1 METET
6 TTTEEPKKRGRKP
19 GSKNKPKT
27 PSGENGANVID
38 MPNRTED
45 LPGVEGVGVSPKR
58 IPAVE
63 TAADAYAKARD
74 RRMAMTEK
82 EVEAKE
88 ELSRVMHEHAEEIG
102 KHPETGEL
110 KYVYNGG
117 DKDRR
122 VVTLTPTD
130 EKLKVKDVEAFEE

>member
-1 METET
+1 METEQKT
-6 TTTEEPKKRGRKP
+6 DKPRRGRP
-19 GSKNKPKT
+19 RGSKTKPKA
-27 PSGENGANVID
+27 PSGENGANVVD
-38 MPNRTED
+38 MPNRTAE

-63 TAADAYAKARD
+63 EAADKYVRARD
-74 RRMAMTEK
+74 ARQRLTDK

-88 ELSRVMHEHAEEIG
+88 NLSKVMHEHADAIG

-110 KYVYNGG
+110 KYIYNGG

-122 VVTLTPTD
+122 VVTLIPSD